1 MNNFVKTVSFA
12 VIIASSPGIAGAT
25 NPGHL
30 IKCISGNCMNGIGE
44 GIISLNDN
52 FVGEIHYKGSFKN
65 GLMDGEG
72 VAIYSYGYILIG
84 EFERNEPSGKC
95 SKWEIKTVNG
105 QQVPDSSGDV
115 IFGKWDEDDV
125 MKGIIIRKDGRTD
138 VYTRGHKYLSTTK
151 VKDKWINEQVEGFLA
166 ARKGQFAAPAKPTQE
181 RLELATRNI
190 NVARDRWAEL
200 IQWDC
205 LTDRQY
211 YIDVQS
217 NEKNH
222 AMPFGGHVTVQ
233 VVAPDNTV
241 AFEAEAGTYWTPR
254 TEGKYTFQL
263 KFYQDKIIGD
273 WKEHS
278 SYVDGMRLQ
287 WWLKSLRKL

>member
-1 MNNFVKTVSFA
+1 MHHIFKTLPA
-12 VIIASSPGIAGAT
+12 TIAIVCAPFIAAAT
-25 NPGHL
+25 TPGHL
-30 IKCISGNCMNGIGE
+30 IKCIFGDCQNGTGE

-52 FVGEIHYKGSFKN
+52 FVGEIHYKGGFKN

-72 VAIYSYGYILIG
+72 VAAYSDGRIIIG
-84 EFERNEPSGKC
+84 EFTRNEPSGKG
-95 SKWEIKTVNG
+95 SQWQGKTVAG
-105 QQVPDSSGDV
+105 QVVPDSSADV
-115 IFGKWDEDDV
+115 LFGKWDEDDV
-125 MKGIIIRKDGRTD
+125 MKGIMVNKDGSMR
-138 VYTRGHKYLSTTK
+138 VYTRGHKYLSTNK
-151 VKDKWINEQVEGFLA
+151 VKDKWINEQAEAFIA

-181 RLELATRNI
+181 LRELATRNI
-190 NVARDRWAEL
+190 NVARDRWSEC

-217 NEKNH
+217 NEKYH

-233 VVAPDNTV
+233 IVAPDNTV

-254 TEGKYTFQL
+254 TAGQYTFQV

-273 WKEHS
+273 WREHS